1 MDTQWG
7 KKPLGLA
14 DVRACSMQLSFY
26 TEQRSSVIKHLH
38 SQRLMG
44 LFFSS
49 CLSMNVSVLFIDII
63 LIRVQSSGSV
73 ATWCGF
79 IQLHSWQSF
88 KQSFIGTQSNSRMYF
103 QWIGFN
109 FVNTIAWFI
118 FSGQRVCTQ
127 HPSQSSEL
135 NNKFDK
141 RYDLPV
147 HSYLYEHKSVA
158 FIR

>member
-63 LIRVQSSGSV
+63 LIRVQGSGSV
-73 ATWCGF
+73 ATWSGF
-79 IQLHSWQSF
+79 IQLSF
-88 KQSFIGTQSNSRMYF
+88 L
-103 QWIGFN
+103 
-109 FVNTIAWFI
+109 TI
-118 FSGQRVCTQ
+118 V
-127 HPSQSSEL
+127 
-135 NNKFDK
+135 
-141 RYDLPV
+141 
-147 HSYLYEHKSVA
+147 
-158 FIR
+158 